1 MMLKIDNMSLAYGD
15 NIVLK
20 NINLVLKKG
29 ECACLI
35 GPSGSGKSSLL
46 RAIAG
51 FEKVRSGEVSID
63 GVRVS
68 TTEFTVPPE
77 QRKVGMLF
85 QDLALFPHLTVQQ
98 NIAFGLAGLSK
109 VEADKKIAALLEL
122 VGLSDFAGRYS
133 HQLSGGQQ
141 QRVAL
146 ARALAPEPDLLLLD
160 EPFSSLDS
168 ELRQDLVA
176 DVFRILK
183 EKNITTLMV
192 THDQVEAFSWADK
205 LGVLIAG
212 DLAQYDTPLSV
223 YRAPSSK
230 VVAAFV
236 GLGSFIQGKV
246 LADNKLQTA
255 VGTACYTE
263 QSTASIGTG
272 LQVLIRPEN
281 IQVNNESAVRAT
293 VVERLFRGEDS
304 LLTLELEGGEKL
316 LLSSQNSE
324 DFSTGQSVGI
334 ELTSQAVVAFS
345 ANNKV

>member
-15 NIVLK
+15 NIVLN
-20 NINLVLKKG
+20 NINLALEKG
-29 ECACLI
+29 ESACLI

-51 FEKVRSGEVSID
+51 FEQVRSGEVSID
-63 GVRVS
+63 GARVS

-109 VEADKKIAALLEL
+109 TEADKKVASLLEL

-212 DLAQYDTPLSV
+212 DLAQYDAPLSV
-223 YRAPSSK
+223 YRAPFSK
-230 VVAAFV
+230 VVADFV

-246 LADNKLQTA
+246 LTDNKLQTA
-255 VGTACYTE
+255 VGTACYAE
-263 QSTASIGTG
+263 QGAASIGAD

-281 IQVNNESAVRAT
+281 IQINNESAVRAR

-304 LLTLELEGGEKL
+304 LITLELESGEKL
-316 LLSSQNSE
+316 LLSSANSE
-324 DFSTGQSVGI
+324 SFSTGQNVGI

-345 ANNKV
+345 ANNNA

>member
-15 NIVLK
+15 NIVLN
-20 NINLVLKKG
+20 NINLALEKG
-29 ECACLI
+29 ESACLI

-51 FEKVRSGEVSID
+51 FEQVRSGEVSID
-63 GVRVS
+63 GARVS

-109 VEADKKIAALLEL
+109 AEADKKIASLLEL

-168 ELRQDLVA
+168 ELRQELVA

-212 DLAQYDTPLSV
+212 DLAQYDVPLAV
-223 YRAPSSK
+223 YRSPASK
-230 VVAAFV
+230 AVADFV

-255 VGTACYTE
+255 VGTACYAE
-263 QSTASIGTG
+263 QGTG
-272 LQVLIRPEN
+272 SVGADLQVLIRPEN
-281 IQVNNESAVRAT
+281 IQINNQSAVRAT

-304 LLTLELEGGEKL
+304 LLTLELESGEKL
-316 LLSSQNSE
+316 LLSSANSE
-324 DFSTGQSVGI
+324 SFSIGQSIGI

-345 ANNKV
+345 ANNNA